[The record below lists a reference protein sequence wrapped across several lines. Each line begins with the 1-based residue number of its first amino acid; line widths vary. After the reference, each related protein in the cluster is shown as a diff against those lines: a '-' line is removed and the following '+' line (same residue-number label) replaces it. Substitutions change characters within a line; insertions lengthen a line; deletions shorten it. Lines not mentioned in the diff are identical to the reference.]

1 MTKTEFVE
9 AMKEFQQVK
18 DNGNEKNKIVD
29 WLFKALIAVVVYLT
43 IALSKNVDRVK
54 QDMESVQK
62 DISIIKT
69 QRQYTQ
75 EEINNMK
82 VFMTT
87 DLYTEK
93 DYQKNIEPIIKSIE
107 MLNKKT
113 DDMYD
118 NSRKQERRIDELEYK
133 LK

>member
-1 MTKTEFVE
+1 MTKPEFVE

-18 DNGNEKNKIVD
+18 DNSNEKTKIVD

-87 DLYTEK
+87 DWYTDK
-93 DYQKNIEPIIKSIE
+93 DHEKNIEPILKSIE